1 MKSKKGISPLIATV
15 LLIGFTIVLAAL
27 VMRWGGQFFRQQTD
41 VVGCESE
48 GQIQCTSGVDLVIEN
63 VLGGVDQT
71 TISVL
76 NNGNYDIGEVQYVV
90 LDNSGVTINST
101 RDITGI
107 GSLNGDTVVINT
119 DVNTTTTIGKVKVI
133 PILNYEMKDG
143 STTCVVYCS
152 ETTKTVLGQTIT
164 TV

>member
-63 VLGGVDQT
+63 VLGGVNET
-71 TISVL
+71 TINVL
-76 NNGNYDIGEVQYVV
+76 NNGNYDIGEIQYVV
-90 LDNSGVTINST
+90 LDANGVTLNST

-107 GSLNGDTVVINT
+107 TSLAGDSVTLDIPVLVS
-119 DVNTTTTIGKVKVI
+119 TTIGKVKVI

-143 STTCVVYCS
+143 STSCIVYCS
-152 ETTKTVLGQTIT
+152 ETTKTVSGV
-164 TV
+164 TVTP